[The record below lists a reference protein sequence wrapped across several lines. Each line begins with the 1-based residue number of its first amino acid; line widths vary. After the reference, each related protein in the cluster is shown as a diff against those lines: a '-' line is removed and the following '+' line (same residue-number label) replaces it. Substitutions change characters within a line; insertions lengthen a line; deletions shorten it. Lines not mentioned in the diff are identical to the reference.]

1 VERTTHIRF
10 RKEAEEAFSKLKFFC
25 ENDVHSDRNPSYTQ
39 ILKSLEVTITN
50 IKNNPNYGN
59 KISRKYLNKNIIN
72 KYKTNKILRVE
83 LVGFWR
89 LLYTL
94 KGNEVEIIV
103 IILDFM
109 DHKEYSELFRYS
121 KK

>member
-1 VERTTHIRF
+1 M
-10 RKEAEEAFSKLKFFC
+10 
-25 ENDVHSDRNPSYTQ
+25 
-39 ILKSLEVTITN
+39 KSLEIALTN

-59 KISRKYLNKNIIN
+59 KISRKYLNKDIIK
-72 KYKTNKILRVE
+72 KYNTDKILRVE

-94 KGNEVEIIV
+94 KGNEVEIIA

-109 DHKEYSELFRYS
+109 DHKEYSELFRYR